1 MLIFMAMNYS
11 QYKKIPVYQT
21 LWQENHI
28 PILNKEDIRTGFPH
42 NWFTPDVKQ
51 AVELGDVEWV
61 ASSGTTSERMQIMRP
76 KNWRF
81 EQLLKTYNQHRIL
94 KKCWDEQLTRIALT
108 TAICSQT
115 VCFKEDPG
123 PEKRCIGRTLY
134 INLSSDPQTWVKSDL
149 ERMLEEIAGYSPYFL
164 DVDPYYLAIFLKK
177 LKQYNL
183 LSTLVE
189 PEVITFGYEFTTK
202 NIRHYIKNT
211 LAAPLINI
219 YGSTELGYLFME
231 NEQGR
236 MRLCSEQT
244 AIELIPLDSNKKLYS
259 LVVSCTKNPYMPLIR
274 YRTGDCLQIDTLENT
289 SEIIRICGREKEM
302 LTGVSGMIPQAFVDD
317 LIHDFATEILLY
329 QLQELGEDKLQLC
342 YTTISD
348 TPLAVDKM
356 IELEKQ
362 IAMLAGKDCV
372 LQYRQALS
380 PGFSGKFAW
389 LRKENER

>member
-1 MLIFMAMNYS
+1 MNYS
-11 QYKKIPVYQT
+11 QYKKIPVYEK

-28 PILNKEDIRTGFPH
+28 PILNKEDIRSNFPH
-42 NWFTPDVKQ
+42 NWFTPEVKQ

-81 EQLLKTYNQHRIL
+81 EQLEKTYSQHDTL
-94 KKCWDEQLTRIALT
+94 KRCWNEQYTRIALT

-115 VCFKEDPG
+115 LCFKEDPG
-123 PEKRCIGRTLY
+123 PEKRFIGRTLY

-149 ERMLEEIAGYSPYFL
+149 ERMLKEIAGYTPYFL

-177 LKQYNL
+177 LKQYGL
-183 LSTLVE
+183 LSKLVE
-189 PEVITFGYEFTTK
+189 PEAITFGYEFTTK
-202 NIRHYIKNT
+202 NIRQYIKNT
-211 LAAPLINI
+211 LAVSLLNL

-231 NEQGR
+231 NEQGQ

-244 AIELIPLDSNKKLYS
+244 AIELIPLDSDKKLYS

-274 YRTGDCLQIDTLENT
+274 YRTGDCLQMDSIENT
-289 SEIIRICGREKEM
+289 SEIIRICGREKET
-302 LTGVSGMIPQAFVDD
+302 LTGVGGVIPQAFVDD
-317 LIHDFATEILLY
+317 LIHDYATDILIY
-329 QLQELGEDKLQLC
+329 QLQELGEYKLQLC
-342 YTTISD
+342 YTTMSD
-348 TPLAVDKM
+348 TPIAVQIV

-372 LQYRQALS
+372 LQYRSALS
-380 PGFSGKFAW
+380 PGFSGKFSW
-389 LRKENER
+389 LRKENEG